1 MLFRS
6 IYISATC
13 NSIENK
19 CKFSTSLYTR
29 LIYLAICTL
38 VKRYLDLVISHFI
51 IHQNTTNVN
60 LDIIYNWYNSL
71 IIDSMQIKYNILLYI
86 WMCACNMLMYWHN
99 DTYMR
104 NFLLQQIAD
113 EDAATYT
120 FPSKM
125 WKYLRDY

>member
-51 IHQNTTNVN
+51 IHQNNMIVIESDN
-60 LDIIYNWYNSL
+60 LDLIYN
-71 IIDSMQIKYNILLYI
+71 
-86 WMCACNMLMYWHN
+86 
-99 DTYMR
+99 
-104 NFLLQQIAD
+104 
-113 EDAATYT
+113 
-120 FPSKM
+120 
-125 WKYLRDY
+125 